1 VTEHVKKSEAKSV
14 KKSEWI
20 LICAAIAAGH
30 AVAYD
35 TVEIAD
41 AMRDPQPNGA

>member
-1 VTEHVKKSEAKSV
+1 MKRFKGKSV
-14 KKSEWI
+14 KKKCKWI